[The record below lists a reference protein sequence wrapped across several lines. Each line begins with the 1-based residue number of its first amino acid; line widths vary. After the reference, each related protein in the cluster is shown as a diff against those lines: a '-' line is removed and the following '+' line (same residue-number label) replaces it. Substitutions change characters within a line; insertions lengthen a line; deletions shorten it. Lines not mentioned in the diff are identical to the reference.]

1 MSADDP
7 MSVSDHE
14 LAVLE
19 GAGLVIRTA
28 EGLEFV
34 DKTLE
39 FHCTCGDW
47 KPHHF
52 APGGLYIPCNKC
64 KINTILYFDMPD
76 LARHLESGA
85 VRVRGD

>member
-1 MSADDP
+1 MSADDS
-7 MSVSDHE
+7 MFVSDHE

-52 APGGLYIPCNKC
+52 GTGGLYIPCNKC
-64 KINTILYFDMPD
+64 NVNTILYFDMPD